1 MARFRNAGRARQA
14 RAAGSVDFWPRCPSA
29 RVAPL
34 VVLAVSAACAAEP
47 PLQFVEYV
55 TAGAK
60 PDAKLP
66 LVIAIHG
73 LGDRP
78 EHFVGLFHDYPAQ
91 VRVVAPRGPTA
102 HNRGYSWFPVKLPVR
117 GDDAAMVDGIRGSA
131 AKVAALTRY
140 LARKR
145 PTKGRPVVTGFSQG
159 GILSFALAASEPDL
173 FAVAIPMA
181 GSLPPALWPKAGAR
195 TVPVQAVHGDA
206 DRVVP
211 LAGAEAT
218 VARLSGAK
226 LLVLPGVAHRLP
238 RALVGAMYERVE
250 AATR

>member
-1 MARFRNAGRARQA
+1 MFL
-14 RAAGSVDFWPRCPSA
+14 AAV
-29 RVAPL
+29 
-34 VVLAVSAACAAEP
+34 ACAAEP
-47 PLQFVEYV
+47 PLKFVEHV

-78 EHFVGLFHDYPAQ
+78 DHFVGLFRDYPAQ
-91 VRVVAPRGPTA
+91 IRVIAPRGPTA

-117 GDDAAMVDGIRGSA
+117 GDDAEMVRGIRSSVT
-131 AKVAALTRY
+131 KLAALTRY
-140 LARKR
+140 LVRKR

-159 GILSFALAASEPDL
+159 GILSFALAVAEPDL
-173 FAVAIPMA
+173 FAASIPLA

-195 TVPVQAVHGDA
+195 TVLVHAVHGDA
-206 DRVVP
+206 DRIVP
-211 LAGAEAT
+211 IAGARAT
-218 VARLSGAK
+218 VDRLPGAK
-226 LLVLPGVAHRLP
+226 LLVLPGVAHRVP
-238 RALVGAMYERVE
+238 MVAVHALYERIE